1 MWRQR
6 VARASL
12 GCCAVAACALVLLAA
27 LSPAQQPARTPPSSG
42 ASSAAET
49 AELRGTAVI
58 SRESRR
64 QGFPEAR
71 VSTTRRGADGGWHY
85 STPGASRRLAHV
97 SLPPLSSS
105 RNVPLRLGGKDGG
118 VVNGAGRWSSSRC
131 KGSAGM
137 AGEFPSHQRSCHFR
151 NLCWDLRHRTWLY
164 HARPYLDPPVVF
176 DGEDGMYGFERLPAA
191 QGVHEWPPGKGA
203 SKHHPIGPVEV
214 RSVKGAIP
222 GGPTAVWNPVPWN
235 VFSRFWT
242 WKNIGH
248 VLGDGILSIFWLQSV
263 FGQYDRGNQVLMDL
277 SDASKRR
284 TNKKH
289 WSWNPKIVPLVSPG
303 LSDMLLADV
312 NAASHLPGFVD
323 GATEMVCFQNLLIG
337 AGELQFARTASLATK
352 LGWMDGIRVNGAW
365 VWMCVGCVR
374 RCGCVWVWM

>member
-1 MWRQR
+1 MPASKWKRPLR
-6 VARASL
+6 VA
-12 GCCAVAACALVLLAA
+12 LLALSVAVSLVIVWTATQDAMPGPAGAGSAHSHDLSAGTGKDGLQDTTRGARA
-27 LSPAQQPARTPPSSG
+27 LSATRGHSQASARPPP
-42 ASSAAET
+42 
-49 AELRGTAVI
+49 L
-58 SRESRR
+58 
-64 QGFPEAR
+64 
-71 VSTTRRGADGGWHY
+71 
-85 STPGASRRLAHV
+85 
-97 SLPPLSSS
+97 LSSS
-105 RNVPLRLGGKDGG
+105 RNVALRVQRPL
-118 VVNGAGRWSSSRC
+118 NTSHAPQWSSSRC

-137 AGEFPSHQRSCHFR
+137 AGEFPSHRRSCHFR
-151 NLCWDLRHRTWLY
+151 NVCWDLRHRTWLY